1 MYAFGIRYIITRVKK
16 VILFLALL
24 LLCGSAFAAIGADYR
39 SSPEGLLMG
48 AGTAEG
54 SIYST
59 QHALGD
65 NVIGT
70 ASGSAYSTD
79 LGFMAVSVTYATR
92 EAGAAYISDLKF
104 DGQPILYG
112 DYVNADVTITAMVT
126 NGASA
131 LDIAASSVEVD
142 SAPYSFSALPG
153 DSTYE
158 ASSGNLTYKRP
169 SPFDDGTH
177 TFEIIARNTLGNI
190 ATLSISFNVKSGETA
205 VIGTVLAYPN
215 PFDPDQ
221 GSAEIAYRLTS
232 DTKVTLYLFNGLGQL
247 VLKKDF
253 PAGTEGGKAG
263 YNVFLWNGSSDF
275 GEIVGNDIY
284 FVRIVSNGK
293 VIGKGK
299 IAVIK

>member
-1 MYAFGIRYIITRVKK
+1 MKK
-16 VILFLALL
+16 VILFFSVLL
-24 LLCGSAFAAIGADYR
+24 LSSSAFAATGADYR
-39 SSPEGLLMG
+39 SSPEGLLTG
-48 AGTAEG
+48 GGTAEG
-54 SIYST
+54 NTYSI

-70 ASGSAYSTD
+70 ASGSAYSTN
-79 LGFMAVSVTYATR
+79 LGFIAASVTYATR
-92 EAGAAYISDLKF
+92 EAGAPYISDLKF
-104 DGQPILYG
+104 DGQPILSG
-112 DYVNADVTITAMVT
+112 DYVNANVTITATVT

-142 SAPYSFSALPG
+142 SAPFPFSALPG

-158 ASSGNLTYKRP
+158 ASSGSLTYKRL
-169 SPFDDGTH
+169 SSFDDGEH
-177 TFEIIARNTLGNI
+177 MFEIIARNTLGNI
-190 ATLSISFNVKSGETA
+190 ATLSISFNVKSGATA

-215 PFDPDQ
+215 PFDPNQ

-232 DTKVTLYLFNGLGQL
+232 DTKVTLYLFNGVGQL

-263 YNVFLWNGSSDF
+263 YNVFSWNGSSDF
-275 GEIVGNDIY
+275 GAIVGNDIY